1 MVYLILMIDPL
12 SQPGNYNLVT
22 AKTFK
27 DVVEVLKYIIHEKL
41 KVDPDFI
48 KIDYN
53 EKILNDIYNEYCEYI
68 DKNISIIE
76 EDPIQKFT
84 IKYYGYFIDQKLSNI
99 QYDMLYN
106 VHNLG

>member
-27 DVVEVLKYIIHEKL
+27 DVVEVLKYIIYEKL

-53 EKILNDIYNEYCEYI
+53 EKILNDI
-68 DKNISIIE
+68 
-76 EDPIQKFT
+76 
-84 IKYYGYFIDQKLSNI
+84 
-99 QYDMLYN
+99 
-106 VHNLG
+106 